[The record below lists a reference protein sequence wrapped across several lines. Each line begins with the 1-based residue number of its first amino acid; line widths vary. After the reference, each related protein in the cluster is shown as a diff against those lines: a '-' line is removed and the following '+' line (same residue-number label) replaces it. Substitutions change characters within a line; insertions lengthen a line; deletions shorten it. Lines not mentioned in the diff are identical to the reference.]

1 MAIYKAYKDECLIIG
16 ILTEEMRGEN
26 YDGYVDI
33 SPAEKKKIEKVE
45 QEFWEWQELLGKRY
59 KKA

>member
-1 MAIYKAYKDECLIIG
+1 MKGHIKIIVEETDES
-16 ILTEEMRGEN
+16 GEN

-33 SPAEKKKIEKVE
+33 SVQEREAFLKCE
-45 QEFWEWQELLGKRY
+45 QEFWKWQELLGKRY